1 MVASGTPPNSTCAPG
16 TNPLPFIVKVKAP
29 TATFAGLVEATV
41 GYGFSSVTVALA
53 EAVGAAVLV
62 TVTITVP
69 VLGIAAG
76 GV

>member
-1 MVASGTPPNSTCAPG
+1 VN
-16 TNPLPFIVKVKAP
+16 AP

-41 GYGFSSVTVALA
+41 GYGFSSMTVALA
-53 EAVGAAVLV
+53 AAVGAAMLV
-62 TVTITVP
+62 TVTITAP